1 MCQILCHVPWH
12 VPNNFLSIWDTFAK
26 KYRHLQKIEK
36 KNSRIALKEHIVT
49 QLCPTVY
56 DLMDCSPWNSP
67 GVGSCPLLQGIFPIQ
82 GSNPGLP
89 QCGWSLYQLSHQGSP
104 YFSRGSQ

>member
-56 DLMDCSPWNSP
+56 DLMDYTVH
-67 GVGSCPLLQGIFPIQ
+67 GILQARILEWVAVP
-82 GSNPGLP
+82 
-89 QCGWSLYQLSHQGSP
+89 
-104 YFSRGSQ
+104 FSRESSQSRDQIQVSRIAGGVFTS